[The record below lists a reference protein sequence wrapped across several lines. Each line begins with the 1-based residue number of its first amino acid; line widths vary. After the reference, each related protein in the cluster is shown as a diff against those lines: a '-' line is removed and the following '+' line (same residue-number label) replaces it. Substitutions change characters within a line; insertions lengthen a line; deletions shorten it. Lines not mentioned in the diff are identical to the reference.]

1 MKTFPPITMGLERP
15 RPGRSTF
22 QLCLRG
28 GGNIGLSGETIAFGT
43 SEGRPVISKQ
53 AGGCEEC
60 ECFKGKLEIHESSR
74 CGISSYGGLSYFFAG
89 GGSVPRV
96 GGRQAVLGEKCSA
109 CRVAYAHLKLPLI
122 SPGFLLFV
130 LAELDEE
137 GVFTFSQL
145 HGEGVLIN
153 AHTSVVLIA
162 LEDEFIVEPDFPRV
176 FASEPDFS
184 SSGFCCMV
192 GMVGVGDHFL
202 KMAIG
207 LVDID
212 HAICIGSL
220 EVAPLH
226 VAILTGIG
234 FCEVD
239 FFFWWICDGKAFALC
254 VVEGSDNLPMHEK
267 AEVSG

>member
-1 MKTFPPITMGLERP
+1 MGLALR
-15 RPGRSTF
+15 RA
-22 QLCLRG
+22 QL
-28 GGNIGLSGETIAFGT
+28 
-43 SEGRPVISKQ
+43 
-53 AGGCEEC
+53 
-60 ECFKGKLEIHESSR
+60 
-74 CGISSYGGLSYFFAG
+74 FFVG

-137 GVFTFSQL
+137 VFLPLASCTGRLLVDAHPRWYSSRSKTSLSLSQIF
-145 HGEGVLIN
+145 HAFCIR
-153 AHTSVVLIA
+153 A
-162 LEDEFIVEPDFPRV
+162 
-176 FASEPDFS
+176 DFS
-184 SSGFCCMV
+184 SSSSCV
-192 GMVGVGDHFL
+192 VVVRVGVL
-202 KMAIG
+202 PQMAIG
-207 LVDID
+207 SRYR

-220 EVAPLH
+220 VRSLH

-239 FFFWWICDGKAFALC
+239 FFFWWICDGKAFPLC
-254 VVEGSDNLPMHEK
+254 VVEGPDNLPMHEK